1 VDSLLHAYRTR
12 PSNPRLLGIGVSR
25 PDVPPDLQCRRTDWH
40 LRSTPC
46 GDGKWLFRAVQSRM
60 SYVGAISGTLD
71 VNIGRAKSKIAPIGK
86 SPNEGDENI
95 KRSVQIYKINLT
107 FP

>member
-1 VDSLLHAYRTR
+1 
-12 PSNPRLLGIGVSR
+12 
-25 PDVPPDLQCRRTDWH
+25 
-40 LRSTPC
+40 
-46 GDGKWLFRAVQSRM
+46 M